1 MFRFPAIRFGC
12 IFRNSTNKNLTVNP
26 ETIRSGKKQYRPME
40 LKRQI
45 TDRLNG
51 FWMITTLVTVL
62 ALPVIIGIGLYIKA
76 MPLLAQHSFSDLV
89 FSSEWAPTRGKFG
102 FGPFITG
109 SLFVTLL
116 SFLFSAPVCLFSAI
130 YLTQFAPRR
139 LIRIMHPVID
149 VLAGLPSVI
158 YGVWGVLVIV
168 PFVAGLSAMFT
179 GTAVSGYSLLAGG
192 IVLAV
197 MVIPYTLNML
207 IDVFNTVPTGMKEA
221 SLSLGATMWE
231 SVKHV
236 VIRGNYPGIISAY
249 GLGIAK
255 AFGETIAVMM
265 VVGNVVRVSGNPFEP
280 AYPLPALIAN
290 NYGEMLSIPMYDSA
304 LMFAAFLLLIIILL
318 INLFFRYLI
327 HKTKRQ

>member
-1 MFRFPAIRFGC
+1 MQLR
-12 IFRNSTNKNLTVNP
+12 
-26 ETIRSGKKQYRPME
+26 
-40 LKRQI
+40 RQI
-45 TDRLNG
+45 IDKLNG
-51 FWMITTLVTVL
+51 LWMITTLVTILVL
-62 ALPVIIGIGLYIKA
+62 PLVICIGLYIKA
-76 MPLLAQHSFSDLV
+76 APIFEQHSFLELV
-89 FSSEWAPTRGKFG
+89 FTSKWEPSRGTFG
-102 FGPFITG
+102 FWPFIAG
-109 SLFVTLL
+109 SLYVTML
-116 SFLFSAPVCLFSAI
+116 SFLFTAPVCLLAAL
-130 YLTQFAPRR
+130 YLTQFAPRT

-158 YGVWGVLVIV
+158 YGVWGILVIV
-168 PFVAGLSAMFT
+168 PFVSALSVPLT
-179 GTAVSGYSLLAGG
+179 GSPSSGYSVLAGG

-207 IDVFNTVPTGMKEA
+207 IEVFNTVPNGLKEA

-265 VVGNVVRVSGNPFEP
+265 VVGNVVKASGNPFNA

-304 LMFAAFLLLIIILL
+304 LMFAAFLLLIIILV
-318 INLFFRYLI
+318 INLFFRLLI
-327 HKTKRQ
+327 HKTKRL